1 MGGDENRRKKL
12 TGPQVWTVAHCDM
25 SEIELE
31 DLEIMGILPG
41 AFFKVH
47 SKCSIGKA
55 ENRGRGCADTRRSR
69 NGTTHGLQANFSPY
83 YTFHKRED
91 DTHTSGRLVCKVSN
105 SFCRQKV

>member
-1 MGGDENRRKKL
+1 
-12 TGPQVWTVAHCDM
+12 M

-91 DTHTSGRLVCKVSN
+91 DTHTHQGDWCAKFPTVFADKKCNLEQLYTDL
-105 SFCRQKV
+105 FPIGQ